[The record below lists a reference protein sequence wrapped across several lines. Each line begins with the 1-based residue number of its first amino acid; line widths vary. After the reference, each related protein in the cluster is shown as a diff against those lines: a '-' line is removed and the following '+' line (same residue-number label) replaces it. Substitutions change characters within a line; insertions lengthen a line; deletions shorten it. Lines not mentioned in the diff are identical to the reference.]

1 MTATAWTPPKGGMDA
16 KALATK
22 MGALKLPTMRVDQI
36 SPYENN
42 PRKRTDEAIKK
53 LADTISM
60 VGFNVPI
67 GVDEKGVILYG
78 HGRRLAAIKIGLKIV
93 PVLQIPGLTEQ
104 QKVAFRI
111 SDNRASEESEWDNAK
126 LREELA
132 ELAKGLE
139 GSEALLAATAFDLE
153 DLSKWGDELG
163 LTLPG
168 EAETTVLEAKKPQKA
183 EKTASERTKM
193 VPKGAIASTIIDT
206 GGNLEALCAMLLEW
220 GSGPGGAVFSP
231 FVTLEEAKKAAE
243 FLERRLYSGPIDGVP
258 PELQFDMAIAFPTA
272 PSIDT
277 FGPWS
282 ADYQGLLTQTI
293 ARLKP
298 GGMVALLIGDVRR
311 PDGSYLGLPWLTVEF
326 ALRAGATLSES
337 AVFVM
342 PTSEVN
348 EVLPAGQLRLAHANL
363 LVFRKPGA

>member
-1 MTATAWTPPKGGMDA
+1 MTAWTPPKGGMDA
-16 KALATK
+16 KQLATR
-22 MGALKLPTMRVDQI
+22 MGTLKLPTMRMDQI
-36 SPYENN
+36 TPYENN
-42 PRKRTDEAIKK
+42 PRKRTAEAIKK

-78 HGRRLAAIKIGLKIV
+78 HGRRMAAELIGLKIV
-93 PVLQIPGLTEQ
+93 PTLVIPGLTEA
-104 QKVAFRI
+104 QKTAFRI
-111 SDNRASEESEWDNAK
+111 SDNRASEESEWDNTK

-168 EAETTVLEAKKPQKA
+168 EVETPNLEAKKPQKP
-183 EKTASERTKM
+183 EKTGSEE
-193 VPKGAIASTIIDT
+193 PKKTPKRAFLTSIFDT
-206 GGNLEALCAMLLEW
+206 GGDVEALCKQLLEM
-220 GSGPGGAVFSP
+220 GSPPDGAVFSP
-231 FVTLEEAKKAAE
+231 FAMLAEAQNAAAA
-243 FLERRLYSGPIDGVP
+243 LKRRLYAGPIDPAQADLV
-258 PELQFDMAIAFPTA
+258 FDMALAFPTA

-277 FGPWS
+277 FQAWS
-282 ADYQGLLTQTI
+282 ADYEGRITQTI

-311 PDGSYLGLPWLTVEF
+311 ADGAYLGLPWLTVEF
-326 ALRAGATLSES
+326 FLRAGATLSES
-337 AVFVM
+337 AVYVM
-342 PTSEVN
+342 PTGDVSEVP
-348 EVLPAGQLRLAHANL
+348 PAGQLLLAHANL
-363 LVFRKPGA
+363 LIFRKPGS